1 MKKTIKF
8 VSSFFALLSI
18 LLFSYGCDQAPKG
31 VKGDKIILGAAVSLT
46 GKYSTNGKHTKN
58 GYEMAVKRI
67 NDMGGIK
74 VKGKTYKFEVK
85 YYDDE
90 SNSKRAAQLAERLI
104 KQDGVQFMLGPYSS
118 GLTKAMAP
126 VTEKY
131 KIPMVE
137 ANGASRSLF
146 TKGYKY
152 LFAVLSPA
160 NQYLEVAIDLAVEKN
175 GGKPVNIAM
184 AFEQDAFSQDVR
196 LGILDAQKRT
206 GSKIVIDDKLP
217 KELNDMAATLAK
229 VKAEKPDVLVVSGH
243 AKGALTAIR
252 QISEMKVDV
261 PMLAM
266 THCDASKLA
275 KQHGKKSEYA
285 LCAAQWHKTL
295 TYKDSFFGN
304 GIKYAEDFNKM
315 YGYEPPYQSAESS
328 AALLVYK
335 DAFERA
341 NSFDTKAVRDALA
354 ATNMQTFYGNVKF
367 GSGGQNEAKPMVLF
381 QVRCEG
387 EKCENKVVAPTK
399 WASAKL
405 VHPIPAWSAR

>member
-1 MKKTIKF
+1 MNKLRKF
-8 VSSFFALLSI
+8 ILIFFSAIALILGSTSISFS
-18 LLFSYGCDQAPKG
+18 K
-31 VKGDKIILGAAVSLT
+31 VVGDKIILGAAVSLT
-46 GKYSTNGKHTKN
+46 GKYSTNGKHTQN
-58 GYEMAVKRI
+58 GYNMAVERI
-67 NDMGGIK
+67 NSMGGVK
-74 VKGKTYKFEVK
+74 VGGKTYKFEII

-90 SNSKRAAQLAERLI
+90 SNSGRAAQLAERLI
-104 KQDGVQFMLGPYSS
+104 KQDGVHYMLGPYSS

-126 VTEKY
+126 VTEEN

-196 LGILDAQKRT
+196 LGIVDAAKRT
-206 GSKIVIDDKLP
+206 GSKIIIDDKLP

-229 VKAEKPDVLVVSGH
+229 VKATKPDVLVVSGH
-243 AKGALTAIR
+243 SKGALTAIR
-252 QISEMKVDV
+252 QIAEMKVDV

-275 KQHGKKSEYA
+275 KQHGKNSEYA
-285 LCAAQWHKTL
+285 LCAAQWHKEL
-295 TYKDSFFGN
+295 SYKDDYFGN
-304 GIKYAEDFNKM
+304 GLKFDKDFNAL
-315 YGYEPPYQSAESS
+315 YGYAPPYQAAESA

-341 NSFDTKAVRDALA
+341 NSTDKEKVRDALA
-354 ATNMQTFYGNVKF
+354 KTDMQTFYGNIKF
-367 GSGGQNEAKPMVLF
+367 GSGGQNTAKPMVLF

-387 EKCENKVVAPTK
+387 DTCENKVVAPTK

-405 VHPIPAWSAR
+405 VHPIPKWSER

>member
-1 MKKTIKF
+1 M
-8 VSSFFALLSI
+8 
-18 LLFSYGCDQAPKG
+18 
-31 VKGDKIILGAAVSLT
+31 
-46 GKYSTNGKHTKN
+46 
-58 GYEMAVKRI
+58 E
-67 NDMGGIK
+67 
-74 VKGKTYKFEVK
+74 
-85 YYDDE
+85 
-90 SNSKRAAQLAERLI
+90 
-104 KQDGVQFMLGPYSS
+104 
-118 GLTKAMAP
+118 
-126 VTEKY
+126 
-131 KIPMVE
+131 
-137 ANGASRSLF
+137 
-146 TKGYKY
+146 
-152 LFAVLSPA
+152 
-160 NQYLEVAIDLAVEKN
+160 
-175 GGKPVNIAM
+175 
-184 AFEQDAFSQDVR
+184 
-196 LGILDAQKRT
+196 
-206 GSKIVIDDKLP
+206 
-217 KELNDMAATLAK
+217 
-229 VKAEKPDVLVVSGH
+229 
-243 AKGALTAIR
+243 
-252 QISEMKVDV
+252 
-261 PMLAM
+261 
-266 THCDASKLA
+266 
-275 KQHGKKSEYA
+275 KKSEYA